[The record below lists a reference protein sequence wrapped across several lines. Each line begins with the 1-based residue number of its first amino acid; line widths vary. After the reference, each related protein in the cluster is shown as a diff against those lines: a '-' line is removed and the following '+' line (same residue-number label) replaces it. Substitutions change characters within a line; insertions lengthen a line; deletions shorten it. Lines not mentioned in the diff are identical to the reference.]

1 MALVAGALGTLSR
14 HTRVWTMNVLDENGT
29 PLALALIRGARFI
42 EADGE
47 TTLSLFSA
55 RDGEQK

>member
-1 MALVAGALGTLSR
+1 
-14 HTRVWTMNVLDENGT
+14 MNVLDENGT

-42 EADGE
+42 ESDGE

>member
-1 MALVAGALGTLSR
+1 
-14 HTRVWTMNVLDENGT
+14 MNVLDENGT